1 MEKKMEHEMDTCFIS
16 GLTGLIFEILHEEEP
31 LGKCTRIRDCKV
43 GVKSFYK
50 MLIFF
55 DFLLS
60 SARPHAG
67 SLNPLVAVRM
77 CQTAGEMCSLIGLLV
92 GKPNDLSILWQL
104 KTLNPIQPRIA
115 ESHRIALLREPS
127 TLTPLTANPKPIL
140 LSSVIHNYISF
151 HFLFYYPDITP
162 I

>member
-1 MEKKMEHEMDTCFIS
+1 MKWTLVFLS
-16 GLTGLIFEILHEEEP
+16 GLTGLILKILHEEEP

-43 GVKSFYK
+43 GVQSFYK
-50 MLIFF
+50 IFF

-60 SARPHAG
+60 SARPHAR

-115 ESHRIALLREPS
+115 ESHRIALLRESS
-127 TLTPLTANPKPIL
+127 TLTFLTANPKPIL
-140 LSSVIHNYISF
+140 LSSVIHNYVSF
-151 HFLFYYPDITP
+151 HFLFYYPYITP